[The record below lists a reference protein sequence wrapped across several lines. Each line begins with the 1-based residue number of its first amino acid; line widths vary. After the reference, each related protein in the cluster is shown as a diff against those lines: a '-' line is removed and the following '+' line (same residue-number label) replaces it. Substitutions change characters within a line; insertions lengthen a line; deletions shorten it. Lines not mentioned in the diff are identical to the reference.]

1 MLYYICE
8 KEFVS
13 EKGGCK
19 MIEYKGKTSEGFSKM
34 FDENV
39 AILKYKIKS
48 SIPYCSCDRC
58 GKPIKSTMYV
68 AQSKETDVELGYF
81 GSECIKYVI

>member
-1 MLYYICE
+1 
-8 KEFVS
+8 
-13 EKGGCK
+13 
-19 MIEYKGKTSEGFSKM
+19 M

-81 GSECIKYVI
+81 GSECIKYVV